1 MVLPRAV
8 PSGMDPS
15 ERKDPRLVKPIPR
28 EGRRSGRHP
37 PASSDGSDHRDS
49 DSLQRRQ
56 SRGRSLDSASTPS
69 APSVAEPSAAPRRL
83 AVFAY
88 LGRRSPGC
96 SCVPCHRRGP
106 RFDPG
111 YRGGRGVSPRANGGG
126 GCSRLG
132 AAGRSG
138 AAPQDGGPEVHSPRA
153 GRLEARS
160 PQAGL
165 VGSSGEESLGAL
177 QDVRL
182 RLQLFFVVILPTC
195 LLTLPSVFL

>member
-15 ERKDPRLVKPIPR
+15 ERRDPRLIKPIPR

-111 YRGGRGVSPRANGGG
+111 YRGGRGVSPRANGGVVPPWG
-126 GCSRLG
+126 GGSKRSSPPRRRPRSAQPPSR
-132 AAGRSG
+132 
-138 AAPQDGGPEVHSPRA
+138 Q
-153 GRLEARS
+153 ARS
-160 PQAGL
+160 AQPPSWACRI
-165 VGSSGEESLGAL
+165 
-177 QDVRL
+177 VR
-182 RLQLFFVVILPTC
+182 
-195 LLTLPSVFL
+195 

>member
-1 MVLPRAV
+1 LLIWGGGAPDVHV
-8 PSGMDPS
+8 S
-15 ERKDPRLVKPIPR
+15 LVT
-28 EGRRSGRHP
+28 GGGH
-37 PASSDGSDHRDS
+37 G
-49 DSLQRRQ
+49 
-56 SRGRSLDSASTPS
+56 STPAIVEAGGS
-69 APSVAEPSAAPRRL
+69 APERM
-83 AVFAY
+83 
-88 LGRRSPGC
+88 
-96 SCVPCHRRGP
+96 
-106 RFDPG
+106 
-111 YRGGRGVSPRANGGG
+111 GGW
-126 GCSRLG
+126 SRLG